1 MTKKFNPFIS
11 FINSDDGNGKGNG
24 EGSVITNISKPLN
37 TTKIT
42 KTTTRD
48 DILSFLSYFNNVDDI
63 LQYNCPEHLEK
74 FFNDSAQ
81 ESHKSK
87 EIPDYVNPSSI
98 HISTMTTTA
107 LLSLQHNLNLQALF
121 YFLPCYCPLN
131 SSPNNIE
138 MSILNIEPEIKGKRK
153 RKRNVAADLEKEDLN
168 PKITRFTKAFMSS
181 GWVIK
186 SNNSYCPLKKFHESF
201 CQYYTDRFNRITGNI
216 NTEVIPYDKWR
227 DAFINSFDNNDYSCN
242 NENIYVQKDFTNLC
256 YPKKQ
261 QLYENALITKT
272 EFYDPIS
279 YPDGTE
285 FIFGCDIRNVFPTII
300 DNKFKGMIK
309 GDPTVSA
316 KKKTSKTAFDNQ
328 CTMRIANDTLESKIN
343 TKLFVNGKMQM
354 TGCKSIEKTEKA
366 LRFLIHEIETV
377 SYYKTLYNK
386 VVLEL
391 KVLNQPSC
399 DKIIDIPSEV
409 YELIFKNIRAVDLCK
424 LMTISNQF
432 YSIIKSPIFWVKRIE
447 SEFNYKIRHDEKT
460 SSLYAY
466 EKYNTRSKIFK
477 KLTPQIKIGNPMQFY
492 ANINNEKLY
501 KEFVPLRRDDNVKPI
516 EISEISVEMINSNFD
531 VHFNID
537 QEKITNIL
545 KSKPYNL
552 FVTFETHPG
561 VNVKYIGTNDK
572 GYEQEITI
580 LIFRTGSIIITGV
593 KSYKLLHEAY
603 DFINGVLKKHYY
615 DIWQPSSK

>member
-1 MTKKFNPFIS
+1 MIKKFNPYVS
-11 FINSDDGNGKGNG
+11 FIKNEKKSYKEPYNG
-24 EGSVITNISKPLN
+24 EESVFASVTN
-37 TTKIT
+37 TTKTT
-42 KTTTRD
+42 KD
-48 DILSFLSYFNNVDDI
+48 DIISFLSYFNNVDDI
-63 LQYNCPEHLEK
+63 LQYNCPEHLEEY
-74 FFNDSAQ
+74 FHDSAKD
-81 ESHKSK
+81 SHKSK
-87 EIPDYVNPSSI
+87 EIPEYVGPSDI

-107 LLSLQHNLNLQALF
+107 MLSLQHNLNLQALF
-121 YFLPCYCPLN
+121 YFLPCYCPSN

-138 MSILNIEPEIKGKRK
+138 MSILNIEPKIKGKRK
-153 RKRNVAADLEKEDLN
+153 RKRNVTLELEKESLN
-168 PKITRFTKAFMSS
+168 SKIKRFTKAFMSS
-181 GWVIK
+181 GWIIK
-186 SNNSYCPLKKFHESF
+186 SNNSYCPLKRFHESF
-201 CQYYTDRFNRITGNI
+201 CQYYTDRFNRITGNT
-216 NTEVIPYDKWR
+216 NTESIPYDEWR
-227 DAFINSFDNNDYSCN
+227 NIFVNSFDNGDYKDTFDNS
-242 NENIYVQKDFTNLC
+242 NIYIQKNFTNLH

-261 QLYENALITKT
+261 QLYENALLTKT
-272 EFYDPIS
+272 EFYDPAPN
-279 YPDGTE
+279 PDGTE

-377 SYYKTLYNK
+377 SYYKILFNK
-386 VVLEL
+386 VILEL
-391 KVLNQPSC
+391 KVLNQPYC
-399 DKIIDIPSEV
+399 DDTYEIPNEIF
-409 YELIFKNIRAVDLCK
+409 ELIFKHIRAVDLCRI
-424 LMTISNQF
+424 MTVSNQF
-432 YSIIKSPIFWVKRIE
+432 YNIIKSPIFWVKRIE
-447 SEFNYKIRHDEKT
+447 TEFNYKIRHDETT

-466 EKYNTRSKIFK
+466 EKYNTRSKTFK
-477 KLTPQIKIGNPMQFY
+477 KLTPNLKIDNPMEFY
-492 ANINNEKLY
+492 ANINNERLY
-501 KEFVPLRRDDNVKPI
+501 KEFVPLRRDDNTEPI
-516 EISEISVEMINSNFD
+516 EISTISVEMINSNFD

-537 QEKITNIL
+537 QEKLTNIL

-561 VNVKYIGTNDK
+561 VNVKYIGKNDK
-572 GYEQEITI
+572 GVEQEITI